1 MHSIMLAVCLQ
12 TQAGSIEKT
21 AMRIKPSSA
30 YRVVVRMHLVLQ
42 VKGLRGVADYLPSV
56 FVYLRNFNILL
67 AL

>member
-1 MHSIMLAVCLQ
+1 MRRIMLAICLQ
-12 TQAGSIEKT
+12 TKAGGIEKT
-21 AMRIKPSSA
+21 AMRIKPSRA